1 MSLRPSWANYEPT
14 AEQVEAQLMNCIEQ
28 GDEFL
33 EWLSCEA
40 LADDLREPSEYFSEC
55 GGISCVEMVR
65 KAAAGEFTA
74 EQCQHVFKEL
84 VSRFADARHETLVQ
98 MAKEQ
103 AIKDWPEDER
113 SRLEAGGS
121 VQAAMARAGSGAW
134 QS

>member
-1 MSLRPSWANYEPT
+1 MSRRPSWTNYEPT

-28 GDEFL
+28 GEEFL

-40 LADDLREPSEYFSEC
+40 LADDLREPSERFPEC
-55 GGISCVEMVR
+55 GGISSVEMVR

-74 EQCQHVFKEL
+74 EQCRDVFREL
-84 VSRFADARHETLVQ
+84 VERFKDARLETLQQ
-98 MAKEQ
+98 MAKGQ

-121 VQAAMARAGSGAW
+121 VQAAMARAGSGSW
-134 QS
+134 L